1 MKIFDFQQY
10 TAEWWEARRGVPT
23 ASEFHRIISPK
34 KWEYAAG
41 AQGYIHDLI
50 AEVYDPMYGRHDQ
63 YASRAMAV
71 GTHLEPEA
79 RRFYEFSQSC
89 EVQQVGFCLTDDG
102 RFGCSPDALV
112 GEEGGLELKG
122 PAYKTQVKW
131 LLDGGVPPDHL
142 AQCHGFLIVTGRP
155 WIDFLSYCPPLP
167 SLFLRVERDD
177 RTEALGTA
185 LRKFCAQLCVA
196 RDSIKKLHTP
206 APSKTKSYGETVV
219 ELSVHEES
227 PF

>member
-10 TAEWWEARRGVPT
+10 TSEWWEARRGVPT
-23 ASEFHRIISPK
+23 ASEFARIISPK

-50 AEVYDPMYGRHDQ
+50 AETYDPAYGRHDQ
-63 YASRAMAV
+63 YVSRAMAV

-79 RRFYEFSQSC
+79 RRFYEFSRGD
-89 EVQQVGFCLTDDG
+89 EVQEVGFCLTDDG
-102 RFGCSPDALV
+102 HFGCSPDALV
-112 GEEGGLELKG
+112 GEEGGLELKS

-131 LLDGGVPPDHL
+131 LLDGGAPPEHL
-142 AQCHGFLIVTGRP
+142 AQCHGFLVVTGRP

-167 SLFLRVERDD
+167 SLLVRVERD
-177 RTEALGTA
+177 A
-185 LRKFCAQLCVA
+185 
-196 RDSIKKLHTP
+196 
-206 APSKTKSYGETVV
+206 KTKNLAVSL
-219 ELSVHEES
+219 ELFWQDLIAALSHVKSLHSIPTQTKKFGNDELEVSPYEES